1 MNKKIFSLVLVPT
14 VIMMVFGVLFFSGV
28 KEVRAQ
34 TVSWTAV
41 SGGLSD
47 FRVNAFAVSGSNIFA
62 GTQSGGVFLSTNNG
76 SSWSAVN
83 NGLTNLF
90 VNAFAVSGSNIL
102 VGTDGGIFRASL
114 TSAPA
119 TFATPV
125 NYAVGANPFNVI
137 TAHLNG
143 DPLVELITSNFS
155 GNTVSIR
162 YGMGNGIFGDLQNF

>member
-90 VNAFAVSGSNIL
+90 VNAFAVSGSNIFAGSANTNGGVFL
-102 VGTDGGIFRASL
+102 STNNGSSWSAVLPNVPVLSLAVNGSNIFAGTSD
-114 TSAPA
+114 
-119 TFATPV
+119 
-125 NYAVGANPFNVI
+125 
-137 TAHLNG
+137 
-143 DPLVELITSNFS
+143 
-155 GNTVSIR
+155 
-162 YGMGNGIFGDLQNF
+162 